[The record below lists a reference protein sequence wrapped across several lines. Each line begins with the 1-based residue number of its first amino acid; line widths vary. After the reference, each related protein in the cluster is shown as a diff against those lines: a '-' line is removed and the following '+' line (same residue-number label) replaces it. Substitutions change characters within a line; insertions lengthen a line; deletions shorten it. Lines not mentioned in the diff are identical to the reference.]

1 MRLPGRLASDLTPMR
16 DLFTKSV
23 VARFP
28 LSAGTVLQKPHL
40 TLKKPATGIPASQLQ
55 DLIGPSLRRPVEADQ
70 LLHES
75 DLV

>member
-16 DLFTKSV
+16 DLFTKGV
-23 VARFP
+23 VARFS

-40 TLKKPATGIPASQLQ
+40 ALKKLGTGILASQLQ
-55 DLIGPSLRRPVEADQ
+55 DLIGRSLRRPVEADQ
-70 LLHES
+70 MFHES